1 MGVKAKII
9 TYLFSTVILTVT
21 IQFTATAQT
30 FKTNTTADPKAVSL
44 YKEAS
49 QASGNRRYEDAKKLY
64 FSALKKEPGYTEPMI
79 GLAGLYNSDGKNDSV
94 ILMLSKVIELDPNPS
109 ARVLFTLASSY
120 FSEGEY
126 TQAKPLLEKYLRA
139 DAKNSNSLEKAK
151 VMLTNTTF
159 AIEAKQ
165 NPVPFEARPL
175 SAQINSP
182 QPEYLPS
189 ISADGK
195 VLVFTRTT
203 DKQEDLYYSLRE
215 GDGWTEAALMPGIN
229 TPRFN
234 EGAQAISPDGKVLV
248 FTGCGHPGGFGN
260 CDLYISYLN
269 NGTWTRPVNMGENI
283 NTRGWESQPAF
294 SPDGNTLFF
303 SSERDLGYGRRDIWY
318 SERSPSGKWKTPVNL
333 GAPVNTTSSEGSP
346 FMAADN
352 ETLYF
357 MSDGHPGMGGMDL
370 FMTRRQGKDVWSTP
384 VNLGYPINTRGIEG
398 AMVVNTAGDTA
409 FFTSTG
415 SDKKMTNQGLY
426 DSDIY
431 YFVLHEKIRP
441 RPASYFRAIVLDAES
456 SQPVRAQVN
465 ITGITS
471 GQPLMRQRTDVEG
484 SVLMP
489 LPAGEDY
496 GIQLYAPGYIFISDH
511 FSIPAQLSD
520 FKPYEQ
526 TFYLDKID
534 KHLGKPM
541 VMRNIYFETG
551 SATLDS
557 VSLAEIGILAEA
569 LRYDAALKA
578 TILGHTD
585 NVGSEK
591 DNQMLS
597 EQRAQ
602 SVIRALVKMGIP
614 AARLSATGHGESRP
628 LASNETDE
636 GRSQNRRTEVVFTR

>member
-471 GQPLMRQRTDVEG
+471 GQPLMRQRTDAEG

-569 LRYDAALKA
+569 LKYDAALKA